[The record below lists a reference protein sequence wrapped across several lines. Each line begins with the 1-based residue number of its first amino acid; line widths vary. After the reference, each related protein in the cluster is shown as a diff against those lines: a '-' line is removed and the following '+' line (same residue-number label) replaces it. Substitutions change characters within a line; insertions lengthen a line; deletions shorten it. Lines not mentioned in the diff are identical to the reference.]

1 MAYHR
6 IAEVADL
13 LGMSVSMLRAWTLE
27 LAPYLSD
34 DAQWIMPANGH
45 RPSPRY
51 GDGDIVV
58 LCRAQRLREQGM
70 SFEQIRARLAEQE
83 GADDQAAEGHAAPL
97 AGESPSRA
105 KYAYELAL
113 DALHDAM
120 RVQGTLIQRL
130 QEETHDLRSAHDHL
144 IESHAAQRSHYL
156 SIIRMLLMREF
167 KRTRRQQIGV

>member
-34 DAQWIMPANGH
+34 GAQWLMPLNGQ

-51 GDGDIVV
+51 GDADIVV
-58 LCRAQRLREQGM
+58 LCRAQRLREQGL
-70 SFEQIRARLAEQE
+70 SFEQIRVRLAEHDSASE
-83 GADDQAAEGHAAPL
+83 PDELGDAGEAAPE
-97 AGESPSRA
+97 ATGRA
-105 KYAYELAL
+105 KHAYELAL

-167 KRTRRQQIGV
+167 KRTRRQQLGI